1 MNYLNPVSFLDTI
14 NYKIG
19 YQLYLFIK
27 KNNTHSHLIIHGRKY
42 SGKTLLIQSLF
53 RDLYQGEPILQQNE
67 NFKVFIHKNYYIFDC
82 NAIYNKQSFIDYL
95 KSIVKSYDYYNNQS
109 KYIILLHFE
118 TTNEMIQNSLRVIVE
133 KGSNTCKMIFVTSKL
148 TKLITPLQSRCVH
161 IRIPVPSPYDKFL
174 YLKKVFKGN
183 SISFNNYL
191 LMKLCKKHQLETVI
205 NKYFYINDNI
215 DLLEDY
221 SNKVRQLIYDKS
233 INVQK
238 IYSIRKLS
246 SNCKEVNISMIEIL
260 KKFIESFV
268 GSQKEKEIIH
278 EIAKYDAYLQ
288 KSYRDLIHLE
298 SLIIS
303 LNSIMND
310 I

>member
-1 MNYLNPVSFLDTI
+1 M
-14 NYKIG
+14 
-19 YQLYLFIK
+19 Q
-27 KNNTHSHLIIHGRKY
+27 
-42 SGKTLLIQSLF
+42 
-53 RDLYQGEPILQQNE
+53 
-67 NFKVFIHKNYYIFDC
+67 
-82 NAIYNKQSFIDYL
+82 
-95 KSIVKSYDYYNNQS
+95 
-109 KYIILLHFE
+109 
-118 TTNEMIQNSLRVIVE
+118 
-133 KGSNTCKMIFVTSKL
+133 
-148 TKLITPLQSRCVH
+148 
-161 IRIPVPSPYDKFL
+161 
-174 YLKKVFKGN
+174 
-183 SISFNNYL
+183 
-191 LMKLCKKHQLETVI
+191 LCKKHQLETVI

-260 KKFIESFV
+260 KQFIESFV